1 MKELNNLTKV
11 IEETRQDLD
20 TVWTMAKSIKSTFE
34 GKKREQISSWLALL
48 FLLSSRW
55 TFSTTVIW
63 KTPIHS
69 PKHCNHTGYKCIQL
83 QVAQFR
89 KHWASLKLHTA
100 ICFCRESPDRCA
112 ARIPAQAWQRRGQVL
127 AAPSRCR
134 AGARVPPLPDSSIP
148 PCSSPCMSP
157 ALGDT
162 GQPSKQWGAAPPTP
176 CKHHFQPSCSFQH
189 TRNYSHI
196 QWDLL
201 NSGVNVHFDQH
212 KLGRKM
218 SVDTRNIY
226 FPFSIISY
234 LWLFQSCQFA
244 WYFGRALLP
253 SLLITMFHFLQFY
266 FAWLKN

>member
-20 TVWTMAKSIKSTFE
+20 TVWTMAMSIKSTFE

-127 AAPSRCR
+127 AAPADAGQVR
-134 AGARVPPLPDSSIP
+134 ACHRFPTAPFPPAPAPACHLPGGHRSTLKAVGSSPTYAMQTPLPTL
-148 PCSSPCMSP
+148 M
-157 ALGDT
+157 
-162 GQPSKQWGAAPPTP
+162 
-176 CKHHFQPSCSFQH
+176 
-189 TRNYSHI
+189 
-196 QWDLL
+196 
-201 NSGVNVHFDQH
+201 
-212 KLGRKM
+212 
-218 SVDTRNIY
+218 
-226 FPFSIISY
+226 
-234 LWLFQSCQFA
+234 
-244 WYFGRALLP
+244 LLP
-253 SLLITMFHFLQFY
+253 AHKELFPHTVGPIELRSKRTLWPTQTWQENVSWYQKYLFSLLYNKLSLAFSKLSVCLIFWESFITLTTNNYVSLPAILFRM
-266 FAWLKN
+266 A